1 MSIVE
6 MVFSEPKSTGDWL
19 YPMLIK
25 ICYWILIVAVA
36 VCFVVLAVRIYHI
49 SDFWEALCLF
59 VLYVVS
65 LLILR
70 VAYEL
75 SILLFRIYE
84 ALCAQIQL
92 LNRLLSQ
99 TDEIRQKQTVS
110 AQYTCDRLADICDSL
125 KEGL

>member
-49 SDFWEALCLF
+49 SDFWEALCPF